1 MSKSLVEMTHEL
13 LLAQTSAKPMTTD
26 EIKAAGNHIFQ
37 TLKSL
42 QAAECSG
49 AEQPGEA
56 AGGAAVVDPKKS
68 IQRSRIVCM
77 ECGQEFKML
86 SSNHLATHGL
96 NSKSYRQKYGLA
108 TRQPL
113 CCKTISDQRSQSAK
127 DRGLPE
133 NLRKYLESRAT
144 KKTALR

>member
-13 LLAQTSAKPMTTD
+13 LLAQTSAKPMTTTD

-56 AGGAAVVDPKKS
+56 ASGAAVVDPKKS

-86 SSNHLATHGL
+86 SANHLATHGL
-96 NSKSYRQKYGLA
+96 NSKKL
-108 TRQPL
+108 
-113 CCKTISDQRSQSAK
+113 SAK
-127 DRGLPE
+127 IRPGNPSAALLQNDAVDR
-133 NLRKYLESRAT
+133 KSVV
-144 KKTALR
+144 